1 MSDINSNTQTDGGAP
16 GSVGGAAPAGTSVP
30 ATAPAGAASS
40 QDVFADLPADQAVFD
55 RGYVDSIRREG
66 QRYRTTAQEVQARA
80 QLYDQVF
87 GGYEEGDRN
96 TWLNL
101 ASMWQTD
108 PNQAATIMGNI
119 AKAVLGDADGAETHA
134 APTGQPAPGING
146 DGLSA
151 EDAEAAAT
159 ATGLTPEQVQQMIAD
174 TLAEREAT
182 QQQEQA
188 VQGVYAEMAA
198 KGYQPDT
205 LEGFM
210 VLYLAN
216 QDGTGNV
223 QAGIDKLS
231 AYRQQ
236 VVDEYVQGRA
246 NGHHPTPSPNGLL
259 PNATPEV
266 HDLEGA
272 RKAAE
277 AFIRGQ
283 VAAGQS

>member
-1 MSDINSNTQTDGGAP
+1 MSDIGSTSPGADPGASN
-16 GSVGGAAPAGTSVP
+16 VGGAAPAGTSVP
-30 ATAPAGAASS
+30 ATAPAGAAS
-40 QDVFADLPADQAVFD
+40 QDVFADLPAEQAVFD

-66 QRYRTTAQEVQARA
+66 QRYRTTAQEA
-80 QLYDQVF
+80 QQKAQIYDSVF

-119 AKAVLGDADGAETHA
+119 AQAVLGEANGSDTHA
-134 APTGQPAPGING
+134 EPEGQPAPGDAG
-146 DGLSA
+146 DGLGELPA
-151 EDAEAAAT
+151 
-159 ATGLTPEQVQQMIAD
+159 GLTREQVEQMIAD
-174 TLAEREAT
+174 TIGQREQA
-182 QQQEQA
+182 QQEQQA

-198 KGYQPDT
+198 QGYQPDS

-216 QDGTGNV
+216 QDGSGNV
-223 QAGIDKLS
+223 QSGIDKLTS
-231 AYRQQ
+231 YRQK
-236 VVDEYVQGRA
+236 VVDEYVAGRA

-259 PNATPEV
+259 PNATPEI
-266 HDLEGA
+266 HDLDGA